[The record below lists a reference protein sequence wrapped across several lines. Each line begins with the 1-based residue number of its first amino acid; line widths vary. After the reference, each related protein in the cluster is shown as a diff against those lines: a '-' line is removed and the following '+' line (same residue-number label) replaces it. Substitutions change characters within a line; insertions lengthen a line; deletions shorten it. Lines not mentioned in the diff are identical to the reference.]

1 MRPLELTIIWLI
13 ICAALDPSVAAAA
26 PARSILVMD
35 QSEARGPF
43 YYQIF
48 AGLRSTV
55 NADPGPPITIYSEHL
70 DLSRFGGSAYE
81 ESLKSHLRTKYQ
93 DKPIG
98 VLVAIGATTLSF
110 VLRMREELWPGLP
123 VVFGLVD
130 EQAIESLPIESN
142 LTGRVTALR
151 FRDMMTTA
159 RAIVPDLARV
169 AILGDTFEQQTVF
182 RHFAKEIPVVTS
194 GIEVIDLVGLPMREL
209 RRRVAMLPDRT
220 AILYTSI
227 YSDGEGTYYPP
238 ADAVALIAEVA
249 NRPIVVSAETFL
261 GRGTTGGF
269 VMLPQLIGEE
279 TARLALRI
287 LNGEAASN
295 LPIAPGNAV
304 RPVFDWRQLE
314 RWGVDEARLPEGSE
328 VRFYEPK
335 LWERHSWQILFI
347 LAFLLFQTALIAQLL
362 YEQRRR
368 RTAEVESRQRMAELA
383 HLNRQATAG
392 ELSTSIAHELNQ
404 PLSAILSNTET
415 AELMLDSPAPNFDEI
430 KTILTDIK
438 RADQRATDVIQR
450 LRSLLTKSGIEAR
463 DVDLNEIISEVIG
476 LLGAQAAA
484 QDVTVYTVLAPH
496 PLTVNVDRVQI
507 GQVILNFVANAIDAV
522 SERRNHARRVTV
534 RTHLLGESMAE
545 LTVSDSGP
553 GIPAEALKQ
562 VFEPFYTT
570 KERGMG
576 MGLAIART
584 IVEAHGGR
592 IWAENQA
599 GGGAILRLTLPVSAV
614 GAEESP

>member
-1 MRPLELTIIWLI
+1 
-13 ICAALDPSVAAAA
+13 
-26 PARSILVMD
+26 
-35 QSEARGPF
+35 
-43 YYQIF
+43 
-48 AGLRSTV
+48 
-55 NADPGPPITIYSEHL
+55 
-70 DLSRFGGSAYE
+70 
-81 ESLKSHLRTKYQ
+81 
-93 DKPIG
+93 
-98 VLVAIGATTLSF
+98 
-110 VLRMREELWPGLP
+110 
-123 VVFGLVD
+123 
-130 EQAIESLPIESN
+130 
-142 LTGRVTALR
+142 
-151 FRDMMTTA
+151 
-159 RAIVPDLARV
+159 
-169 AILGDTFEQQTVF
+169 
-182 RHFAKEIPVVTS
+182 
-194 GIEVIDLVGLPMREL
+194 
-209 RRRVAMLPDRT
+209 
-220 AILYTSI
+220 
-227 YSDGEGTYYPP
+227 
-238 ADAVALIAEVA
+238 
-249 NRPIVVSAETFL
+249 
-261 GRGTTGGF
+261 
-269 VMLPQLIGEE
+269 
-279 TARLALRI
+279 
-287 LNGEAASN
+287 
-295 LPIAPGNAV
+295 
-304 RPVFDWRQLE
+304 
-314 RWGVDEARLPEGSE
+314 
-328 VRFYEPK
+328 
-335 LWERHSWQILFI
+335 
-347 LAFLLFQTALIAQLL
+347 
-362 YEQRRR
+362 
-368 RTAEVESRQRMAELA
+368 MAELA

-404 PLSAILSNTET
+404 PLSTILSNTET

-484 QDVTVYTVLAPH
+484 QDVTVATVLSPH
-496 PLTVNVDRVQI
+496 SLTVKGDRVQI
-507 GQVILNFVANAIDAV
+507 EQVILNLVANAIDAV

-614 GAEESP
+614 GAEELP